1 VYRLYIDE
9 SGDHTS
15 CDPTDVAKRYLGL
28 TGVIVEHGNL
38 RELRHSLEVFKRRHL
53 PYDDDDPPIL
63 HREAI
68 RQGRGPF
75 RVLVDGDRRARFDA
89 GLLEWIESVP
99 FRLVGVVI
107 DKVEHGHKKYR
118 QLQHPYHYCLQA
130 LLERYCGWLRRIG
143 HEGDVIAEARGGR
156 EDMALKEAYERIY
169 KSGATYPSLLT
180 RDLAQK
186 TLTSKHIKLKPKAL
200 NVAGLQLAD
209 VLAHPVTRDVLRAY
223 GRISDPTAQ
232 FPERVMRVAVQK
244 YNHHLFNRRI
254 DGYGRVI
261 LA

>member
-15 CDPTDVAKRYLGL
+15 SDPTDVGEAISVSPARQSS
-28 TGVIVEHGNL
+28 TAIC
-38 RELRHSLEVFKRRHL
+38 ELRHHWTRRHGTEGGL
-53 PYDDDDPPIL
+53 P
-63 HREAI
+63 
-68 RQGRGPF
+68 
-75 RVLVDGDRRARFDA
+75 
-89 GLLEWIESVP
+89 
-99 FRLVGVVI
+99 
-107 DKVEHGHKKYR
+107 
-118 QLQHPYHYCLQA
+118 
-130 LLERYCGWLRRIG
+130 
-143 HEGDVIAEARGGR
+143 
-156 EDMALKEAYERIY
+156 RIY
-169 KSGATYPSLLT
+169 EERATLPVAPNAT
-180 RDLAQK
+180 FAQK

>member
-1 VYRLYIDE
+1 MYRLYIDE

-15 CDPTDVAKRYLGL
+15 SDATDVAKRYLGL
-28 TGVIVEHGNL
+28 ASVIVEHRHLHG
-38 RELRHSLEVFKRRHL
+38 LRHSLEAFKRRHL

-68 RQGRGPF
+68 RQARGPH
-75 RVLVDGDRRARFDA
+75 RVLVDDNRRASFDA
-89 GLLEWIESVP
+89 DLLDWIENAQ

-118 QLQHPYHYCLQA
+118 RLQHPYHYCLQA
-130 LLERYCGWLRRIG
+130 LLERYCGLLGRIG
-143 HEGDVIAEARGGR
+143 HQGDVN
-156 EDMALKEAYERIY
+156 
-169 KSGATYPSLLT
+169 GATYPSLLT
-180 RDLAQK
+180 RDLAQR

-209 VLAHPVTRDVLRAY
+209 VLAHPVTRDVLQAY
-223 GRISDPTAQ
+223 GRISGPGGQ
-232 FPERVMRVAVQK
+232 FPQRVMQVAVPK
-244 YNHHLFNRRI
+244 YNRHLFNGRI
-254 DGYGRVI
+254 NGYGRVI